1 MEWLGLILILG
12 AFVGVMPAVR
22 EQYRRDRAGFWKTL
36 RLLAIFF
43 AYVLAG
49 FGLVVPLL
57 IEPQPQP
64 EAKALAI
71 TAFLVAWIFYGALW
85 LTRVVPRYRELPAF
99 VDKFPGL
106 LDFGFWAVMA
116 AALAY
121 AIFG

>member
-1 MEWLGLILILG
+1 MEWLGLMLVLG

-43 AYVLAG
+43 IYVIAG
-49 FGLVVPLL
+49 FGLVVPLFV
-57 IEPQPQP
+57 EPQP
-64 EAKALAI
+64 EAKAIAI

-99 VDKFPGL
+99 VDKFPGA
-106 LDFGFWAVMA
+106 LDFAFWAVMA

-121 AIFG
+121 GIFG